1 MLPPSPLAV
10 PMKKLLLVTLALAP
24 LSMQLSAEPEALA
37 TVLPPAGQKLK
48 EDTAIRLRDGK
59 FTLALGDK
67 ALAGA
72 ANAFLHDKVERTLVS
87 ADSQKVAIS
96 ESLRNIALS
105 FGGKGG
111 EPKDQPSVLAGKKI
125 VGTKTSRRW
134 VFAFADDHKPTTEE
148 AKALNQFAGYTEFS
162 EVFAQLYGTE
172 PRSVGDSWKPDLSS
186 LKHYAADLNAE
197 ITCKLE
203 DIGDH
208 DGVRCAHVTVQ
219 GRISGKY
226 GDSAKVDIEI
236 SGTVY
241 RDLVHLIDAE
251 MDLTGT
257 FKFEGALGGGGKNA
271 AESFISAPLTLKRTV
286 KPADQ

>member
-1 MLPPSPLAV
+1 
-10 PMKKLLLVTLALAP
+10 MKTLLLFVLALAP
-24 LSMQLSAEPEALA
+24 LTTRVCAEPVALA
-37 TVLPPAGQKLK
+37 STAPPAGQKLK
-48 EDTAIRLRDGK
+48 EDTAIRLKDGK

-87 ADSQKVAIS
+87 ADSQKIAIS

-125 VGTKTSRRW
+125 TGTKTGHRW
-134 VFAFADDHKPTTEE
+134 SFAFADAHKPTTEE

-162 EVFAQLYGTE
+162 EVFSQLYGTE

-186 LKHYAADLNAE
+186 LKHYAPDLNAG

-203 DIGDH
+203 DISDH
-208 DGVRCAHVTVQ
+208 GGVRCAHVTVQ

-236 SGTVY
+236 SGSVY
-241 RDLVHLIDAE
+241 RDLIHFIDAE

-271 AESFISAPLTLKRTV
+271 AGSFISAPLTLKRTV
-286 KPADQ
+286 KPADP